1 MDANGATVRTLW
13 DGRRIP
19 ALGLGCW
26 AIGGPMS
33 AEGLSVGWAEVDDA
47 QSIDAIHC
55 ALDQGVRLLDTAQS
69 YGAGH
74 SEEVIGRALKGR
86 PEDVVIATKFGPTFD
101 RAARCYTG
109 ADVTP
114 AHIETS
120 VDGSLSRLGRDRIDI
135 LLCHLNT
142 LPIDEAGPVFDTL
155 ARLRDVGKIAAY
167 GWSTDFPDRV
177 RAFAGQDGFVAIE
190 HSMNVFVPATDVVT
204 EVERLDLLSL
214 NRSPLAM
221 GMLTGKFTAGQALP
235 ANDVRSNTLSWMDYF
250 KGGKPVPALLDRLWS
265 VREVLMQGGRTLT
278 QGALCWL
285 WSRSGAAIPLP
296 GFRTRA
302 QVEENAGALAQGPLP
317 PDAMAEIER
326 LIDRPPE
333 GPPRER

>member
-1 MDANGATVRTLW
+1 MTDTTATWRTLW
-13 DGRRIP
+13 DGRQVP

-33 AEGLSVGWAEVDDA
+33 ADDLSVGWGDVDDDR
-47 QSIDAIHC
+47 SIEAIHC
-55 ALDQGVRLLDTAQS
+55 ALDLGVQILDTAQS

-74 SEEVIGRALKGR
+74 SEAVIGRALKGR
-86 PEDVVIATKFGPTFD
+86 PEDVVVITKFGPTFD
-101 RAARCYTG
+101 AVERRYTG
-109 ADVTP
+109 ASADPDDVE
-114 AHIETS
+114 AS
-120 VDGSLSRLGRDRIDI
+120 VHDSLRRLQRDRIDI

-142 LPIDEAGPVFDTL
+142 LPVDEARPAFERL
-155 ARLRDVGKIAAY
+155 ARLRDAGKIGAY

-177 RAFAGQDGFVAIE
+177 RAFADQDGFVAIE
-190 HSMNVFVPATDVVT
+190 HSMNVFVPATDVIG
-204 EVERLDLLSL
+204 EIERLGLLSL

-235 ANDVRSNTLSWMDYF
+235 AGDVRANTLSWMDYF
-250 KGGKPVPALLDRLWS
+250 KDGKPVPAFLDRLAS
-265 VREVLMQGGRTLT
+265 VREVLTQGGRSLT

-285 WSRSGAAIPLP
+285 WGRSEAAVPLP

-302 QVEENAGALAQGPLP
+302 QVEENAAALAKGPLP
-317 PDAMAEIER
+317 PDTMAEIER